1 MKRLFFALWPDQQT
15 RWKCQQLL
23 DGIRAAGKPLAADN
37 IHVTVLFLGH
47 VNEVQQQAMVI
58 AAGQIKP
65 ESMRICFDRLAYW
78 KKPAIVCLDASEQ
91 TDSNLLNLAEI
102 LKLAASQNGIA
113 VEQRPY
119 VPHVSLLRKAKFLP
133 PLQFEPISW
142 QSQSFCLVESC
153 STPGGVEYR
162 VLQRWGS
169 QA

>member
-1 MKRLFFALWPDQQT
+1 MKRLFFALWPDEST
-15 RWKCQQLL
+15 
-23 DGIRAAGKPLAADN
+23 RAACAQLTRQLSDAGRPVTAAN
-37 IHVTVLFLGH
+37 LHVTVLFLGH
-47 VNEVQQQAMVI
+47 VNEVQQQAMLL
-58 AAGQIKP
+58 AARQLKP

-78 KKPAIVCLDASEQ
+78 KKPAIVCLDASAQ
-91 TDSNLLNLAEI
+91 TDPNLLSLVDN

-133 PLQFEPISW
+133 PLQFEPIIW

-162 VLQRWGS
+162 LLQRWVS

>member
-1 MKRLFFALWPDQQT
+1 MAV
-15 RWKCQQLL
+15 
-23 DGIRAAGKPLAADN
+23 DN
-37 IHVTVLFLGH
+37 IHVTVLFLGY
-47 VNEVQQQAMVI
+47 VNEVEQQAMLL

-91 TDSNLLNLAEI
+91 TDSNLLNLVES

-113 VEQRPY
+113 IEQRPY

-133 PLQFEPISW
+133 PLQFEPINW

>member
-15 RWKCQQLL
+15 RRSCQQLL
-23 DGIRAAGKPLAADN
+23 DGIRAVAADN

-47 VNEVQQQAMVI
+47 VNEVQQQAMLL

-78 KKPAIVCLDASEQ
+78 KKPTIVCLDSSEQ
-91 TDSNLLNLAEI
+91 TDRNLLSLVESLNF
-102 LKLAASQNGIA
+102 AASQNGIA

-133 PLQFEPISW
+133 PLQFEPIID
-142 QSQSFCLVESC
+142 
-153 STPGGVEYR
+153 P
-162 VLQRWGS
+162 
-169 QA
+169 AP

>member
-1 MKRLFFALWPDQQT
+1 M
-15 RWKCQQLL
+15 LL
-23 DGIRAAGKPLAADN
+23 
-37 IHVTVLFLGH
+37 
-47 VNEVQQQAMVI
+47 

-78 KKPAIVCLDASEQ
+78 KKPTIVCLDSSEQ
-91 TDSNLLNLAEI
+91 TDRNLLSLVESLNF
-102 LKLAASQNGIA
+102 AASQNGIA

-153 STPGGVEYR
+153 STPGEVEYR

>member
-15 RWKCQQLL
+15 RWKCQQLI
-23 DGIRAAGKPLAADN
+23 DGIRAAGKPVAADN

-47 VNEVQQQAMVI
+47 VNEIQQQAMLL

-78 KKPAIVCLDASEQ
+78 KKPAIVCLDSSEQ

-102 LKLAASQNGIA
+102 LKLAASQNGIS

-162 VLQRWGS
+162 VLQRWGDEV
-169 QA
+169 